1 MSTQI
6 FVNLPMKDLERSRAL
21 FTALGYSFNPQFSP
35 QFSDE
40 NAGCLVISDD
50 IYAILLVEPYFK
62 TFIKKKLADATKS
75 TETIIALSADSP
87 AEVDKLADKA
97 LAAGAT
103 LAREPE
109 DQGLMYGRSF
119 QDPDG
124 HIWEVFWMDP
134 SAIQG

>member
-6 FVNLPMKDLERSRAL
+6 FVNLPMKDLERSRVL
-21 FTALGYSFNPQFSP
+21 FTALGYSFNP

-50 IYAILLVEPYFK
+50 IYAMLLVEPYFK

-87 AEVDKLADKA
+87 AEVDKLSPPARLSPENRRTRA
-97 LAAGAT
+97 SCMGAASRT
-103 LAREPE
+103 PTVTS
-109 DQGLMYGRSF
+109 GRSSGWT
-119 QDPDG
+119 PPRSRG
-124 HIWEVFWMDP
+124 RPITK
-134 SAIQG
+134 S

>member
-21 FTALGYSFNPQFSP
+21 FTALGYSFNP

-109 DQGLMYGRSF
+109 DQGFMYGRSF

>member
-21 FTALGYSFNPQFSP
+21 FTALGYSFNP